1 MPILHSPGS
10 ATTIPAAL
18 RRAAVSWPD
27 DEALV
32 GDGVRLTWPEL
43 AEQMTRMSKA
53 LLASG
58 IQPGDRIALW
68 APNTA
73 EWVITALGAY
83 AAGAVLLPINTRFKG
98 EEAGYVLRTAG
109 ARMLFTVTDF
119 LDMDYVHLLRDQPGF
134 DALEEIVV
142 LSGPV
147 PSGTVGWPVFLD
159 RGAGSTEAAANAREA
174 TIAPEQTS
182 DIIFTSGTTG
192 TPKGVMLTHGAST
205 RTYASWSAIVGL
217 RHRDRYLIVY
227 PFFHCAGLKSGIL
240 ACILT
245 GAVIIPSLTFDV
257 RAVLGQVRAERITML
272 PGPPALFQ
280 TILNADLTGLD
291 TTSLRLAVTGAAVV
305 PVDLVRAMREK
316 LGFESVVTG
325 YGLTETTGTIT
336 MCRHDDD
343 PEVIATTSGRP
354 IPGMEIV
361 LVDRAGQAVST
372 GTPGEVLARGFAVMR
387 GYFDAPEAT
396 TAALTPDG
404 WLRTGD
410 VGVLDD
416 AGNLRIT
423 DRIKDMFIVGGFNA
437 YPAEIENM
445 LLKHPAIAQAAVVGA
460 PDERLGEVGFAFIV
474 PRRAAALTS
483 IEVMA
488 WSRTVMANFK
498 VPRYV
503 ELLDALPLNSSGK
516 VAKPELRDRARAAVR
531 TADTRK
537 PGSEQCGTR

>member
-1 MPILHSPGS
+1 MPILHSDSP
-10 ATTIPAAL
+10 AITIPAAL
-18 RRAAVSWPD
+18 RRAAATWPD

-32 GDGVRLTWPEL
+32 SDGVRLTWPEL
-43 AEQMTRMSKA
+43 AEQMTRVAKA
-53 LLASG
+53 FIASG
-58 IQPGDRIALW
+58 VQPGDRIALW
-68 APNTA
+68 APNSV

-98 EEAGYVLRTAG
+98 DEAGHVLRAAG

-119 LDMDYVHLLRDQPGF
+119 LDTDYVHLLRDQTGL
-134 DALEEIVV
+134 DAIEEIVV
-142 LSGPV
+142 VSGPL
-147 PSGTVGWPVFLD
+147 PSGTTGWPAFLE
-159 RGAGSTEAAANAREA
+159 RGAGSSEAAANAREA
-174 TIAPEQTS
+174 AIAPDEMS

-192 TPKGVMLTHGAST
+192 APKGVMLTHGAST
-205 RTYASWSAIVGL
+205 RTYASWSSIVGL

-245 GAVIIPSLTFDV
+245 GSVIIPSRTSDV
-257 RAVLGQVRAERITML
+257 PSVLRQVRVERVTML

-280 TILNADLTGLD
+280 TILNADLADLD
-291 TTSLRLAVTGAAVV
+291 TASSLRLAVTGAAVV
-305 PVDLVRAMREK
+305 PVDLVRAMRER

-343 PEVIATTSGRP
+343 PEVIANTSGRP
-354 IPGMEIV
+354 IPGMEIM
-361 LVDRAGQAVST
+361 LVDRAGKPVPT

-396 TAALTPDG
+396 SAAFTPDG

-445 LLKHPAIAQAAVVGA
+445 LLAHPAIAQAAVVGA
-460 PDERLGEVGFAFIV
+460 PDDRLGEVGFAFIV

-483 IEVMA
+483 VEVIA

-503 ELLDALPLNSSGK
+503 ELVDALPLNSTGK
-516 VAKPELRDRARAAVR
+516 VAKPELRSRAAAAVR
-531 TADTRK
+531 TVTTR
-537 PGSEQCGTR
+537 